1 MAVNPVAD
9 NQQTRTFQVLY
20 RAFILLCLTALA
32 GCQGLPY
39 RGAEDQARIRADLA
53 LEATPAEFTRL
64 RWAYTNY
71 GVQEGGQTKDAI
83 AVVQPGL
90 VTLVGYESGRYVR
103 QASFPAAVVDCAYIF
118 ESQTSDRPIWLLQ
131 KDRIVFLTV
140 SDFRGNG
147 DVLKR
152 TQLVKAL
159 AASGFS
165 LHSDAQGPAYRP
177 TGKSE
182 RLLVLNSIVGKHM
195 EEVAENRAYNVCR
208 GQ

>member
-1 MAVNPVAD
+1 M
-9 NQQTRTFQVLY
+9 LY

-90 VTLVGYESGRYVR
+90 
-103 QASFPAAVVDCAYIF
+103 D
-118 ESQTSDRPIWLLQ
+118 
-131 KDRIVFLTV
+131 
-140 SDFRGNG
+140 
-147 DVLKR
+147 
-152 TQLVKAL
+152 
-159 AASGFS
+159 
-165 LHSDAQGPAYRP
+165 H
-177 TGKSE
+177 
-182 RLLVLNSIVGKHM
+182 
-195 EEVAENRAYNVCR
+195 
-208 GQ
+208 

>member
-1 MAVNPVAD
+1 MI
-9 NQQTRTFQVLY
+9 Y
-20 RAFILLCLTALA
+20 RAFILLCLAALA

-39 RGAEDQARIRADLA
+39 RGAEDQARITADLKLA
-53 LEATPAEFTRL
+53 ATPAEFTRL

-71 GVQEGGQTKDAI
+71 GVMKGEQTDDAI

-90 VTLVGYESGRYVR
+90 ITLVGYAGGHYVR
-103 QASFPAAVVDCAYIF
+103 QASFPVATVDCAYIF
-118 ESQTSDRPIWLLQ
+118 DGETSDRPIWLLQ
-131 KDRIVFLTV
+131 QDRIVFLTV

-159 AASGFS
+159 AASGFT
-165 LHSDAQGPAYRP
+165 LHTDAQGPAYRP

-182 RLLVLNSIVGKHM
+182 RLLVLNPIVGKHM
-195 EEVAENRAYNVCR
+195 EDIAENQAHNVCR
-208 GQ
+208 PQPLRDK